1 MKTDHEIASEQANNT
16 NGSPTPTPA
25 VAQLPQRDN
34 MPKARKS
41 KAVNRAKDTAKPIKG
56 VKLPRQPKAVTPA
69 SDIDKQPTD
78 RLPTTLKEL
87 QATKGGFVASLFLTG
102 KDEPTIVKELKEAF
116 NLTDAKSATITRR
129 IIRRARLYKRIF
141 EIIEQQR

>member
-1 MKTDHEIASEQANNT
+1 MKTDHEIASEQANDT
-16 NGSPTPTPA
+16 NGFPTPPP
-25 VAQLPQRDN
+25 AQLPQRAN
-34 MPKARKS
+34 MPKAS
-41 KAVNRAKDTAKPIKG
+41 KPKAANRAKDTAKPIKG
-56 VKLPRQPKAVTPA
+56 VRLPRQPKAVTHAPA
-69 SDIDKQPTD
+69 LDNEPTD

-141 EIIEQQR
+141 EIIEAQR